1 MALTAT
7 ATSQTGSVVTTHL
20 AMDEPLVIGLNAD
33 RSNIKYVIKPNQTVD
48 KLSTTLA
55 NELVVAH
62 PKYAQNSNI
71 LSHIV

>member
-7 ATSQTGSVVTTHL
+7 ATSQTGSVVTIYL
-20 AMDEPLVIGLNAD
+20 DEPLVIGLNAD
-33 RSNIKYVIKPNQTVD
+33 RSNTKYIIKPNQTVD

-55 NELVVAH
+55 NELIVTH

-71 LSHIV
+71 LSHTV